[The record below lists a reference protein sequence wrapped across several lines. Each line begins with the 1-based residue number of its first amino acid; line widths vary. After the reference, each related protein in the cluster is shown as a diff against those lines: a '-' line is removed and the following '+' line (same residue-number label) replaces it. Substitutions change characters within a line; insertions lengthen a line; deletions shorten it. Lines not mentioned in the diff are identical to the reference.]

1 MGKLTYKDF
10 YDSDRLEVIDIST
23 TDEDEI
29 CKIIGCE
36 PDDRRYI
43 KLMGVL
49 SVISTSKKYMTN
61 TSPRNII
68 QKYYEQDI
76 IKNSKALISA
86 LKNNEDYGNKID
98 FYLFLEQAS
107 HPKLASFSADTEDII
122 ALLEVLVECAQI
134 AKDKIDV
141 PGKKNHMLIARELYP
156 MCESFNFKN
165 KKEQF
170 TELLAVCLRVLGF
183 DEPKDLS
190 RAYENARREHQGDK
204 KD

>member
-156 MCESFNFKN
+156 MFESFNFKN